1 MNTTEAHDQHIMTV
15 RDNLLVFGILL
26 GLMALTVVMALVD
39 LGPLGV
45 PVAMAI
51 ATAKALLILLYFMH
65 VKFSNPLVWIFSA
78 AAFFWLFILVTI
90 LLCDYLSRDWLSIL
104 GK

>member
-1 MNTTEAHDQHIMTV
+1 MNTTEAHDQHIMSV
-15 RDNLLVFGILL
+15 RANLMVFGILL
-26 GLMALTVVMALVD
+26 GLMALTVLMALID

-51 ATAKALLILLYFMH
+51 ATAKAVLILLYFMH
-65 VKFSNPLVWIFSA
+65 VKFSNPLVWLFSA
-78 AAFFWLFILVTI
+78 AAFVWLFVLVSIT
-90 LLCDYLSRDWLSIL
+90 LCDYLSRDWLTIL